1 MKNHGNDLVS
11 NAKWFDRFFFRLQ
24 NFKMATVSKVFET
37 SGDSKEVS
45 LSKKIAEL
53 KKRLVLAGKYLNESL

>member
-1 MKNHGNDLVS
+1 
-11 NAKWFDRFFFRLQ
+11 
-24 NFKMATVSKVFET
+24 MATVSKVFET